1 MSSAIKPDTSKL
13 AVATAV
19 RCTKHELVVTLSNGR
34 TASAPLA
41 RYPRLWSATA
51 SQRANAS
58 IEAFG
63 TSIHWPEID
72 EDIGVNQ
79 LLGVSEE
86 ELARFAGFKIFRR
99 TPEQDP
105 NRQHCQRHLPIPA
118 SLLTGRDR

>member
-1 MSSAIKPDTSKL
+1 VSSAIKPDTSKL

-19 RCTKHELVVTLSNGR
+19 RCTRYELVVTLSNGR
-34 TASAPLA
+34 AVSAPLA
-41 RYPRLWSATA
+41 RYPRLWSATD
-51 SQRANAS
+51 SQRANAR

-86 ELARFAGFKIFRR
+86 ELARFAGFTIYSSQ
-99 TPEQDP
+99 P
-105 NRQHCQRHLPIPA
+105 
-118 SLLTGRDR
+118 